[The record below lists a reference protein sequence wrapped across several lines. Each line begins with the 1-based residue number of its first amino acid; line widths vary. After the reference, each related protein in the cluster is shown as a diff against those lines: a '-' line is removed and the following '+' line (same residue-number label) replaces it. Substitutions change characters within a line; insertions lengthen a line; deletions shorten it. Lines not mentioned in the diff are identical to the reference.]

1 MLVILGQRLK
11 DIRVEVECDSAISMD
26 CKRSELGQIMMN
38 LLSNAADAIRG
49 SGWEKVLIR
58 VRVESFL
65 DDAGVPFIRLCVS
78 DSGPGIAEELID
90 KVLEPFYTTKAVGV
104 GTGLGMSIVMKIV
117 QSHRGK
123 VSIPNCRA
131 WRCCY
136 CSCSTSAGC

>member
-1 MLVILGQRLK
+1 
-11 DIRVEVECDSAISMD
+11 MD
-26 CKRSELGQIMMN
+26 CKRSEVGQILMN

-49 SGWEKVLIR
+49 AGEGERSLIR

-78 DSGPGIAEELID
+78 DSGPGIAEELGD
-90 KVLEPFYTTKAVGV
+90 KVLEPFYTTKSVGV

-123 VSIPNCRA
+123 VSIQNCRELGGA
-131 WRCCY
+131 AIVVVLPQRGVNE
-136 CSCSTSAGC
+136 AEV